1 MCCFKSHENE
11 DVDELLEN
19 TVPIN
24 ESGKIYTAEFVPPKP
39 RPLFEPIAMQD
50 REELLEKTVL
60 IGKSGKMYTIE
71 SVRQEPEP
79 EPLWTCSSGDCC
91 LRILSTFSPLLVLFN
106 CCIYPTIFTLMI
118 TGQDWIWSRSLLHR
132 NNHNIVC
139 FMTCALNMHCH

>member
-24 ESGKIYTAEFVPPKP
+24 ESGKIYTAEFVLPKP

-79 EPLWTCSSGDCC
+79 EPL
-91 LRILSTFSPLLVLFN
+91 
-106 CCIYPTIFTLMI
+106 
-118 TGQDWIWSRSLLHR
+118 
-132 NNHNIVC
+132 
-139 FMTCALNMHCH
+139 